1 MRLEL
6 CAARADVAGNRITKI
21 EGLDSLVAL
30 EELYLSHN
38 GITKVEGLRF
48 NVCNH
53 FSVAS

>member
-6 CAARADVAGNRITKI
+6 CAARADVPGNRITKI

-38 GITKVEGLRF
+38 GITKIEGLRF